1 MHIFQQIQ
9 GFAIASRFR
18 PSAEAKSNIFNNML
32 YLFIFT
38 WGHFERESSSS
49 LSFFFFLNDI

>member
-49 LSFFFFLNDI
+49 LSIFFLK